1 VGDFVCSEVMER
13 VEMFAG
19 VLAVSSSASVLDD
32 DAGGGE
38 AFLVLDFG
46 VALEA
51 LVGFAVD
58 FDVGCIDSEVAC
70 SVGGSAFVEER
81 VTRFEG
87 SGTDADSVVLRF
99 LCGMLVMLTPIRS

>member
-1 VGDFVCSEVMER
+1 VGGFVCSEVMER

-19 VLAVSSSASVLDD
+19 VLAVSSSGSALVD

-38 AFLVLDFG
+38 ALEVLDLG
-46 VALEA
+46 MALEV
-51 LVGFAVD
+51 LDGFAVD
-58 FDVGCIDSEVAC
+58 FDAGCVDSEGAC
-70 SVGGSAFVEER
+70 SIGGSAFVEER

-99 LCGMLVMLTPIRS
+99 LGGMLVMLAPIRS